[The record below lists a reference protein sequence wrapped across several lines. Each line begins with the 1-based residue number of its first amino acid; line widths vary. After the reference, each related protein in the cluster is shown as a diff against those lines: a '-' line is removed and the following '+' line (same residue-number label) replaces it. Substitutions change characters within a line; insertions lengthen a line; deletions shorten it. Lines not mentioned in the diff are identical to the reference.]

1 MTEDDTK
8 DLTPDETLR
17 LILAE
22 VRELKTKVSGLD
34 ARVAALEAQAAER
47 SNTTRP
53 LLDRLIQ
60 GMIETREMLLARQ
73 DRADEKQDQMAE
85 ILCQIKGQ
93 IEVLAIRESKYNAP
107 AARPHDCRDDPDA
120 RDVDGT
126 DRSDRDAPGKN
137 RERNPAVRAQDGHR
151 QLGATGT
158 TARAQGS

>member
-22 VRELKTKVSGLD
+22 VRELKTTVSGLD

-60 GMIETREMLLARQ
+60 EMIETREMLLARQ
-73 DRADEKQDQMAE
+73 DLADAKQDQMAE
-85 ILCQIKGQ
+85 VLRQIKGQ
-93 IEVLAIRESKYNAP
+93 IEVLAINAVEVK
-107 AARPHDCRDDPDA
+107 AEQRTLAGR
-120 RDVDGT
+120 VT
-126 DRSDRDAPGKN
+126 EL
-137 RERNPAVRAQDGHR
+137 ERKIA
-151 QLGATGT
+151 
-158 TARAQGS
+158 